1 MIDPRTL
8 TGIIVIIGM
17 AATHMAFP
25 WFDRRAVAYRH
36 LWVHFSGGVAVGYV
50 TLYLL
55 PKMTD
60 YTLNVIRLEGPQW
73 EVLQYR
79 LYVAFLLGLLG
90 YLALERAQFRQSRG
104 AAALPWIQ
112 GFALGTYNVLMG
124 YFIFGFERAGL
135 FPYVLA
141 GLVMCIHFAGVDHQM
156 RERNRQTFDE
166 YLRWIM
172 AFCIVLGALIAY
184 TDNMPEQFVFT
195 GSAFLGGAMLV
206 NVMSEELPSPD
217 SESMKPFL
225 AGVVLFVLAMAWVRS
240 TPYA

>member
-1 MIDPRTL
+1 MDDPRTL
-8 TGIIVIIGM
+8 TGIVVIM
-17 AATHMAFP
+17 AMGATHMLFP

-36 LWVHFSGGVAVGYV
+36 LWVHFSGGIAVGYV

-60 YTLNVIRLEGPQW
+60 FTLTVIRTEGPQW
-73 EVLQYR
+73 EILQYR
-79 LYVAFLLGLLG
+79 LYLAFLAGLLG
-90 YLALERAQFRQSRG
+90 YLILERTQYRQSRG
-104 AAALPWIQ
+104 AVVLPWIQ

-124 YFIFGFERAGL
+124 YFIFGFQRAGV

-141 GLVMCIHFAGVDHQM
+141 GLVLCVHFVGVDHQI
-156 RERNRQTFDE
+156 RERNRRAFDD

-172 AFCIVLGALIAY
+172 TFCVLLGAVIAY
-184 TDNMPEQFVFT
+184 VDNMPEQFVFT

-217 SESMKPFL
+217 SGSMKPFL
-225 AGVVLFVLAMAWVRS
+225 TGVALFVVVMAVVRS